1 MSLLWVFAEHS
12 LKKAWIPAC
21 LNANRLSAFP
31 LMNACVGWL
40 VGWAGTDAMIC
51 ACDLL
56 EVMADTS
63 EFMTMEGLMHPV
75 EMDLYRKIEDCARLG
90 YRGCLLGGAVGD
102 ALGAPVEF
110 DSLATIRQRFG
121 NKGIRNYVPAYGR
134 AGAITDD
141 TQMTLF
147 TAEGLL
153 RARMRGADT
162 GVCPYPAVIAESY
175 LRWYHTQ
182 NPDHSPSLGA
192 KLDGW
197 LLGHSALHAQ
207 RAPGLTCIRAL
218 LRMPLDGRRARNESK
233 GCGAVM
239 RVAPIGLFVASFLKG
254 GDTAGAVR
262 AFGLGVEAAAI
273 THGHATGQLAAGV
286 LAMLIVGL
294 VKGVEFDRALDE
306 ACAELIRHP
315 DHAETLT
322 AINRARELA
331 EAQTPSAESVESLG
345 GGWVAEEAL
354 AISLYCA
361 RVASSFEDGIALAV
375 NHGGDSDSTGAITGN
390 LLGAMMGE
398 RAIPQRWLAALELR
412 EVIREVADDLLT
424 TPNWCLE
431 GGELDGEGAF
441 RWRRYPG

>member
-1 MSLLWVFAEHS
+1 
-12 LKKAWIPAC
+12 
-21 LNANRLSAFP
+21 
-31 LMNACVGWL
+31 MN
-40 VGWAGTDAMIC
+40 
-51 ACDLL
+51 
-56 EVMADTS
+56 
-63 EFMTMEGLMHPV
+63 
-75 EMDLYRKIEDCARLG
+75 MDLSSVREAGVLKDCVQSC
-90 YRGCLLGGAVGD
+90 YHGCLLGGAVGD

-153 RARMRGADT
+153 RARMRGAET
-162 GVCPYPAVIAESY
+162 GKCHYPASIAESY

-182 NPDHSPSLGA
+182 NPDHSSNLGA
-192 KLDGW
+192 TLDGW
-197 LLGHSALHAQ
+197 LLGHPALHAQ
-207 RAPGLTCIRAL
+207 RAPGLSCIRAL

-233 GCGAVM
+233 GCGGVM
-239 RVAPIGLFVASFLKG
+239 RVAPVGLFVASFLKC

-262 AFGLGVEAAAI
+262 AFGLGMEAAAI

-286 LAMLIVGL
+286 FAMLIVSL

-306 ACAELIRHP
+306 ACAELIRHS
-315 DHAETLT
+315 DHEETLT
-322 AINRARELA
+322 AINRARALVDT
-331 EAQTPSAESVESLG
+331 QIPSAESVESLG

-354 AISLYCA
+354 AIGLYCA
-361 RVASSFEDGIALAV
+361 SVASSFEDGIVLAV
-375 NHGGDSDSTGAITGN
+375 NHGGDSDTTGAITGN

-398 RAIPQRWLAALELR
+398 DAIPQRWLAALELR
-412 EVIREVADDLLT
+412 EVIREVADDLLS
-424 TPNWCLE
+424 TPRWCLE

-441 RWRRYPG
+441 WWRRYPG